1 VHLLLQ
7 PATRTDA
14 LGARGEKASR
24 ATRPGFVRLSGNPAS
39 LSLAKKEAIVPTAEL
54 TVTKT
59 PLEEAEELVAT
70 LSDER
75 RRTEAEVASAIDRDR
90 RVAADLNAALAR
102 RFVLLRAKGA

>member
-1 VHLLLQ
+1 ML
-7 PATRTDA
+7 P
-14 LGARGEKASR
+14 GEKASSV
-24 ATRPGFVRLSGNPAS
+24 ARLRSPRRVSFYPILPAP
-39 LSLAKKEAIVPTAEL
+39 LSLAEKEAIVPTAEQ

-59 PLEEAEELVAT
+59 PLEEAEDLVAT